1 MVRGVVAHKY
11 QLSLY
16 KLPLFSN
23 PLLDQEMTN
32 KIVST
37 ICLFI
42 LLAIICACI
51 RFISFTEPSV
61 EKVEPELQD
70 VSNSST
76 VSPIIQNTKEEIK
89 VILEVQPIEEVV
101 KKVETPTLKTLAQD
115 KINDL
120 FSTGYWSHTNS
131 NGCDY
136 TCRTEPYWKYYSWI
150 GENLYKGVCNKENA
164 YRLWR
169 TSPSHLEVLNHP
181 CTEEVILMQEYAPDK
196 CYIVLEK
203 GIKK

>member
-1 MVRGVVAHKY
+1 
-11 QLSLY
+11 
-16 KLPLFSN
+16 
-23 PLLDQEMTN
+23 MTN

-51 RFISFTEPSV
+51 RFAEPSV
-61 EKVEPELQD
+61 VEEKQD
-70 VSNSST
+70 VYDNG
-76 VSPIIQNTKEEIK
+76 VEYPIIQKVGIEINTTPEIEPIKET
-89 VILEVQPIEEVV
+89 V
-101 KKVETPTLKTLAQD
+101 KYPTLKTLAQD

-120 FSTGYWSHTNS
+120 FNTGYWSHTNS

-136 TCRTEPYWKYYSWI
+136 TCRTKPYWNYYSWI

-164 YRLWR
+164 YKLWR